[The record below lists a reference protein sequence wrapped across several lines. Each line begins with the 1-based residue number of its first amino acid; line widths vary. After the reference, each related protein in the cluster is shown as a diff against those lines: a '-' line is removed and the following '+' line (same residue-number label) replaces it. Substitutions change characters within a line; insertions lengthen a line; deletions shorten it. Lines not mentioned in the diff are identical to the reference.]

1 MTRKLALILA
11 AIVLPGGFLAL
22 FGVVLVKALSRTERG
37 RRVVSIAQK
46 RMAAF
51 RGAGAPVFGERQA
64 A

>member
-1 MTRKLALILA
+1 VTRKLTLLLV

-22 FGVVLVKALSRTERG
+22 FGVVLVRALSRTERG

-46 RMAAF
+46 RMAAL
-51 RGAGAPVFGERQA
+51 RGSGAPVFGERQA